1 MIQEFG
7 HIRHRTRSLLVT
19 IVACVLVILFH
30 ALGDAAD
37 SPARVPMQ
45 KVTIAYS
52 SISGNMAPLWI
63 AYEAGLF
70 RKYGLDVQLV
80 FIEGGSKAAESL
92 VSGEVALAQMAGAG
106 VIQSNLEGSDAVMVA
121 GVVNTLT
128 FQFIVDKNI
137 KRPEMLKGTAVG
149 VTGYGS
155 STDFVTRY
163 TLEKYRLQPEKDVGI
178 VPLGTMPALFAGLEA
193 GTIQGAM
200 LSAPFTLKAK
210 KAGFAVLA
218 DLQLLGLEYQHTGL
232 ATTKRFIN
240 SQRGVVLNALKA
252 YVEGIHYY
260 KTHRQESLAVLQKY
274 LKTDDVQAVTEIY
287 EDIGL
292 TLTPEKPYPT
302 VMGIRT
308 ILQELAGKEPE
319 AGRAR
324 PEDFAD
330 LSFVKELDSSGF
342 IDRLYRS
349 STVSVS
355 RQEVRPGPG
364 SAAVKAETAPH
375 TRRTKPDVPL
385 AKPSSTPG
393 PRNGFDEYIVKAG
406 DTLSQLAALYYRDG
420 LKWMKIYKANSVT
433 MDNPN
438 FIYVGQKIVI
448 PVDDQARM

>member
-1 MIQEFG
+1 
-7 HIRHRTRSLLVT
+7 
-19 IVACVLVILFH
+19 
-30 ALGDAAD
+30 
-37 SPARVPMQ
+37 
-45 KVTIAYS
+45 
-52 SISGNMAPLWI
+52 
-63 AYEAGLF
+63 
-70 RKYGLDVQLV
+70 
-80 FIEGGSKAAESL
+80 
-92 VSGEVALAQMAGAG
+92 
-106 VIQSNLEGSDAVMVA
+106 MVA

-137 KRPEMLKGTAVG
+137 KRPEMLKGTTVG

-155 STDFVTRY
+155 STDFAMRY
-163 TLEKYRLQPEKDVGI
+163 ALEKYRLQPEKDVGI

-260 KTHRQESLAVLQKY
+260 KTHRHESLAVLQKY

-319 AGRAR
+319 AGQAR

-406 DTLSQLAALYYRDG
+406 DTLSQLAALYYRDR
-420 LKWMKIYKANSVT
+420 LKWMKIYKANRET